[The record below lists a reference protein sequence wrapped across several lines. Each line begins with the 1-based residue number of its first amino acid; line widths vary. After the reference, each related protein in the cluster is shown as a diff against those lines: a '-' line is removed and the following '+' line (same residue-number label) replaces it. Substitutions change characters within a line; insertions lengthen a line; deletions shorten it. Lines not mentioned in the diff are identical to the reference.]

1 MIPSIKE
8 GGGTMFKRA
17 YIEITNV
24 CNLRCSFCPGTTRT
38 PHAMTP
44 DEFRTAAQKLR
55 PYTDYLYFHVMGEPL
70 LHPQL
75 AQLLHLA
82 DELGFRV
89 CLTTNGTLLNDAART
104 LQNAPALHKV
114 SISLH
119 SFEGNDGGDMTA
131 YLESVW
137 SFCQTARCIVSLR
150 LWNEG
155 GQNHRNGEIEAFFSQ
170 KTGLDVEN
178 LPRDPNGNRRLG
190 ENLYLETAKKFD
202 WPDLDAEEQNV
213 EFCHGLRQQ
222 IAVLCDGTVV
232 PCCLDGNGNI
242 PLGNLFTQD
251 LPDILASPRAKA
263 MVDGFSR
270 RQPTE
275 ELCKKCGYARR
286 FNR

>member
-1 MIPSIKE
+1 
-8 GGGTMFKRA
+8 MFKRA

-24 CNLRCSFCPGTTRT
+24 CNLRCSFCPGTVRT
-38 PHAMTP
+38 PKAMTP
-44 DEFRTAAQKLR
+44 DQFRTAAQKLR

-75 AQLLHLA
+75 AQLLQVA
-82 DELGFRV
+82 DEMGFRV
-89 CLTTNGTLLNDAART
+89 CLTTNGTLLDQCAET

-119 SFEGNDGGDMTA
+119 SFEGNALGDMTA
-131 YLESVW
+131 YLETVW
-137 SFCQTARCIVSLR
+137 AFCQSARCIVSLR

-155 GQNHRNGEIEAFFSQ
+155 GANSRNGEILAFLSR

-178 LPRDPNGNRRLG
+178 LPRDPNSNRKLG
-190 ENLYLETAKKFD
+190 ETLYLESAQKFD
-202 WPDLDAEEQNV
+202 WPDPAAEEQGV

-242 PLGNLFTQD
+242 PLGNLFAQD
-251 LPDILASPRAKA
+251 LPDILSTPRAKA

-275 ELCKKCGYARR
+275 ELCKKCGYAAR
-286 FNR
+286 FNRNAK